1 MNIKW
6 TAHSFWHVFLLELD
20 TVYFLVQRYLMK
32 PVLDLYSGSSAEN
45 QPTELQHIFIILLME
60 LTAILFNSG
69 SEELEPT
76 LEYYFVNIL

>member
-1 MNIKW
+1 
-6 TAHSFWHVFLLELD
+6 
-20 TVYFLVQRYLMK
+20 MK

-45 QPTELQHIFIILLME
+45 QPTELQHIFMILLME

-76 LEYYFVNIL
+76 LEYYFVNILWIFDFSGSKGTDCSCF